1 MKVGYIRVAAA
12 DPDTSTRIEA
22 LKAAGCSHIFTDD
35 DADILGKDLPGLEAA
50 LGCMQEGDVL
60 VVLQLSQLGRS
71 LSAHLKIVNRLSQCG
86 CALHSLQEEIDT
98 TAPYGQSLFH
108 LYASLAA
115 FEKSVIRERTMEGL
129 AAARARGRKGGRPK
143 GLSASAQ
150 RTAILAEGLYMAGE
164 LSIRQICQE
173 LSISRGTFYNYLRSR
188 GMKVGALGR

>member
-1 MKVGYIRVAAA
+1 MVL
-12 DPDTSTRIEA
+12 
-22 LKAAGCSHIFTDD
+22 LKISH
-35 DADILGKDLPGLEAA
+35 
-50 LGCMQEGDVL
+50 
-60 VVLQLSQLGRS
+60 LGRS
-71 LSAHLKIVNRLSQCG
+71 LSTHLKIVNRLSQCG

-150 RTAILAEGLYMAGE
+150 RTAILAEGLYVAGE

-173 LSISRGTFYNYLRSR
+173 LSISRGTLYNYLRSK
-188 GMKVGALGR
+188 GVKVGASDR